1 MSMNPQ
7 KNSILI
13 IDDDPGI
20 RSAMQEVLS
29 TEGYKV
35 SVEGDGQKGLAAAL
49 SNDFSIVI
57 SDLKLP
63 GMDGLELIRELHR
76 SKPHLPIILMTAH
89 GTTEIAIEAMK
100 IGAYDYIV
108 KPFEMTDFLIL
119 LEKASQVAHLMSG
132 PVIFGRAEE
141 GKEALVGQSR
151 VMQNVYKEIG
161 RVATRPVTVL
171 IRGETGTGKEL
182 VARAIYQHSERARG
196 PFIALNCAAIPETL
210 LESELFGHERGAF
223 TGAENRRIGRFE
235 QAHDGTIFLD
245 EIGDISLGTQV
256 KLLRVLQDRIIQ
268 RLGGKETIPVNVRVV
283 AATHRDLGEAINKGE
298 FRQDLFYRLN
308 VFVIELPPLRDRR
321 EDIPDL
327 IQYFLAK
334 FASDSGMANPSIRPE
349 VIGILQQQ
357 PWPGNVRELENVI
370 RKLLVQARGL
380 TITVEDLNTIIPVK
394 TAPAD
399 LNTLESVVRNILAN
413 AASGLT
419 ENAYNE
425 LIEIAERELLQQS
438 MVLAHDN
445 QSKVSR
451 WLGISRLTLRE
462 KLAKHGLHPNR

>member
-1 MSMNPQ
+1 MNQQ
-7 KNSILI
+7 KNCILI

-20 RSAMQEVLS
+20 RSAMQEVLAS
-29 TEGYKV
+29 DGYQV
-35 SVEGDGQKGLAAAL
+35 LVEGDGQKGLAVAL
-49 SNDFSIVI
+49 SRDVSIIV

-63 GMDGLELIRELHR
+63 GIDGMELIQELHR

-89 GTTEIAIEAMK
+89 GSTETAIEAMK

-108 KPFEMTDFLIL
+108 KPFEMPDFLEL
-119 LEKASQVAHLMSG
+119 LEKASRVAHLMSG

-141 GKEALVGQSR
+141 GKEALVGHSR
-151 VMQNVYKEIG
+151 IMQNVYKEIG

-235 QAHDGTIFLD
+235 QAHGGTIFLD
-245 EIGDISLGTQV
+245 EIGDMSLATQV
-256 KLLRVLQDRIIQ
+256 KLLRVLQGRTIQ
-268 RLGGKETIPVNVRVV
+268 RLGGKETIPVDVRVI
-283 AATHRDLGEAINKGE
+283 AATHRDLNEAIRE
-298 FRQDLFYRLN
+298 QQFRQDLFYRLN
-308 VFVIELPPLRDRR
+308 VFVIELPQLRDRR

-327 IQYFLAK
+327 VQYFLAK
-334 FASDSGMANPSIRPE
+334 FASDSGMTNPSIRPE
-349 VIGILQQQ
+349 ALNILQQQ

-370 RKLLVQARGL
+370 RKLLVQVRGL
-380 TITVEDLNTIIPVK
+380 TITIEDLNAIL
-394 TAPAD
+394 PAKNISVD
-399 LNTLESVVRNILAN
+399 GNTLDSIVRNILTR

-425 LIEIAERELLQQS
+425 LVEVAERELLQQS
-438 MVLAHDN
+438 MTLANDN